1 MKKWLV
7 KTFVRNPDDTRLDS
21 VRQQYG
27 QLGGIVGI
35 IINLFLFATKLAAGT
50 LFHSISVTGDAF
62 NNLSDAGSSVVSLA
76 SFRMAGKPADEDH
89 PFGHAR
95 IEYLAAS
102 IVAVVILF
110 IGGELIQTSIGK
122 ILHPEDTIFSL
133 LTVIV
138 LIFSILAK
146 LWLYTFNRFMDIRI
160 QSSVMQATAI
170 DSLSDVLTTSAVLI
184 SAFLAFVLNVRL
196 DGWMGIGVAIFI
208 MVSGLRI
215 LKDTIASILGQGPT
229 EETKNNLEA
238 IIMAHEGVL
247 DLHDLMVHDYGP
259 HRTYASVHVEV
270 DAGVDILLS
279 HELIDD
285 IERDILRDM
294 GIHLIIHLDPIV
306 TDDPDANKARELV
319 DRLLTAI
326 EPSLTFHDFRMVKGQ
341 THSNLIFDMVVP
353 FGVRMGMR
361 ELTDR
366 FQMDLSKNDPKLR
379 AVITLDRGSGSAPK

>member
-1 MKKWLV
+1 
-7 KTFVRNPDDTRLDS
+7 
-21 VRQQYG
+21 
-27 QLGGIVGI
+27 
-35 IINLFLFATKLAAGT
+35 
-50 LFHSISVTGDAF
+50 
-62 NNLSDAGSSVVSLA
+62 
-76 SFRMAGKPADEDH
+76 
-89 PFGHAR
+89 
-95 IEYLAAS
+95 
-102 IVAVVILF
+102 
-110 IGGELIQTSIGK
+110 
-122 ILHPEDTIFSL
+122 
-133 LTVIV
+133 
-138 LIFSILAK
+138 
-146 LWLYTFNRFMDIRI
+146 
-160 QSSVMQATAI
+160 
-170 DSLSDVLTTSAVLI
+170 
-184 SAFLAFVLNVRL
+184 
-196 DGWMGIGVAIFI
+196 MGIGVAIFI